1 MFERA
6 ELWGEILL
14 ILICK
19 QQKIYIVGSSCVFY
33 PVVFMVLSEMVSLQH
48 IDYMYWA
55 TPKSAEEIVA
65 VILCFMN
72 KFELN

>member
-1 MFERA
+1 
-6 ELWGEILL
+6 
-14 ILICK
+14 
-19 QQKIYIVGSSCVFY
+19 
-33 PVVFMVLSEMVSLQH
+33 MVLSEMVSLQH

-72 KFELN
+72 KFELNWTLLFFLIQVFLAHLLQVYKTMYLCKHLWKTGLF